1 MANTFKFGNGQW
13 ATQEGLAL
21 AYNDENDNYKPLPF
35 DFTRASTATRVNKQG
50 LIETVAS
57 GLPRIDYLNNTNG
70 ALLLEPS
77 RTNLVTKSENIQNW
91 NRASNATAEFGY
103 QDPFKGN
110 KAVKLT
116 SSTNAQAYQVYQ
128 STSALS
134 SGTTYTF
141 SMYAKKGSGYLFR
154 LDFAIP
160 SNGSVVIDLRDGS
173 LVSEGGTGYVSY
185 DVESVSNGWY
195 RISMTG
201 TFSASAYYRAGLSNQ
216 QGDCYVAFA
225 QIEAGTYATSFIPT
239 SGSAVTR
246 SAETCNNAGNDQ
258 VINST
263 EGVLYAEIKALAND
277 LTYRGISISDGTANN
292 VVRIYYEN
300 ISNRL
305 TAQIKNGG
313 VAQASMQHTF
323 TDITN
328 NSKIAVKYKQNDFAL
343 WIDGT
348 QVATDTSGS
357 TPTNLD
363 VLQLDTGAGSDDF
376 YGKVRDIRVYNTAL
390 TDQELQALTS

>member
-1 MANTFKFGNGQW
+1 MANTLKFGNGQW

-35 DFTRASTATRVNKQG
+35 DFTRASSATRVNKQG
-50 LIETVAS
+50 LLETVAS

-91 NRASNATAEFGY
+91 NTAPGVTTESGLE
-103 QDPFKGN
+103 DPFKGN

-116 SSTNAQAYQVYQ
+116 TTGSAVSYQVYQ

-141 SMYAKKGSGYLFR
+141 SMYAKKGSGYSFR

-160 SNGSVVIDLRDGS
+160 ENGSVVIDLRDGS
-173 LVSEGGTGYVSY
+173 LINEGGIGYVSY
-185 DVESVSNGWY
+185 DVELVSNGWY
-195 RISMTG
+195 RISMTS
-201 TFSASAYYRAGLSNQ
+201 TFSSSAYYRAGLAGQ
-216 QGDCYVAFA
+216 TGDCYVAFA

-246 SAETCNNAGNDQ
+246 AAETCNNAGNDQ

-263 EGVLYAEIKALAND
+263 EGVLYAEMAALAND
-277 LTYRGISISDGTANN
+277 STNRYITISDGTNNNRVILRFSTANKLRVNFLVGNSNLFTAEMN
-292 VVRIYYEN
+292 VSANQFYKAAFSYRQNQFKFYVD
-300 ISNRL
+300 
-305 TAQIKNGG
+305 G
-313 VAQASMQHTF
+313 VLIGSA
-323 TDITN
+323 
-328 NSKIAVKYKQNDFAL
+328 
-343 WIDGT
+343 
-348 QVATDTSGS
+348 TSGS
-357 TPTNLD
+357 VPS
-363 VLQLDTGAGSDDF
+363 AGTF
-376 YGKVRDIRVYNTAL
+376 DILNFENAHIQKGIYSTVIYCIFIFKLLSIR
-390 TDQELQALTS
+390 